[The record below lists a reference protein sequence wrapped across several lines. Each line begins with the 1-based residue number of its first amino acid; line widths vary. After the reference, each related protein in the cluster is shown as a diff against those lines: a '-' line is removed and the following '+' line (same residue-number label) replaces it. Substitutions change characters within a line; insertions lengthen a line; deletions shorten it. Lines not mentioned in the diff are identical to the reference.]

1 MDLQCFPYELLD
13 VQLSRISA
21 KLIWIINIYL
31 NMKMAQN
38 PGIYLSQCIISL
50 CVRMAQIMSYINKNI
65 LMIWIKG
72 SPQSSNCLKIPS
84 FTQPTLILPYL
95 QHGRQQS
102 LRSIFHQEG
111 REGLHSGTI
120 KFAIQPFFSANFSLS
135 LSSTWSQNS
144 LQAVMVINYDHL
156 TLVLATVW
164 PEQRLR
170 LGKLGIRSKR
180 SGLCLG

>member
-50 CVRMAQIMSYINKNI
+50 CVRMDQIMSYINKNI

-84 FTQPTLILPYL
+84 FTQPTLIPSTSLSPAWTPIESKINFPLERKRRASQWNLLSLP
-95 QHGRQQS
+95 S
-102 LRSIFHQEG
+102 
-111 REGLHSGTI
+111 
-120 KFAIQPFFSANFSLS
+120 S
-135 LSSTWSQNS
+135 LSSLQTSPFPFHPRGHRIASKQSWS
-144 LQAVMVINYDHL
+144 
-156 TLVLATVW
+156 
-164 PEQRLR
+164 
-170 LGKLGIRSKR
+170 
-180 SGLCLG
+180 